1 MNHCAKESFSE
12 HCNGSYKVKI
22 HAPRAKEYDDDRL
35 YKAMLEPEVWRKL
48 SEQNFQ
54 DFNPY

>member
-1 MNHCAKESFSE
+1 M
-12 HCNGSYKVKI
+12 KI